1 MSRCFLWS
9 LKTAGQL
16 APYNNLRNYVATEA
30 VKQSTHNQRFIDL
43 MDFYLPHYQQLR
55 KQLNRLPVRH
65 EDWGY

>member
-43 MDFYLPHYQQLR
+43 MDFYLPH
-55 KQLNRLPVRH
+55 
-65 EDWGY
+65 